1 MTDNDDLLRLVKLA
15 SSGDNEALSLL
26 VSKMIPDVRR
36 EASKFSGAVGVD
48 SDDLFQEGMIGL
60 LSAARSYKT
69 DCGAS
74 FRTYAS
80 VCIRNRIISAVK
92 KASGGK
98 SVRRDLLVPLET
110 ELSYDDGLVVKEEC
124 DRLFGFIETQ
134 LSERERSILKL
145 FLSGLSYGEI
155 AQKLGSSSKSVDN
168 ALQRVRRKLKKYN

>member
-1 MTDNDDLLRLVKLA
+1 MPVLTDNDDLLRLVKLA

-98 SVRRDLLVPLET
+98 SVRRDLLKQSFYLCRSFLMMTVLLLKRNVT
-110 ELSYDDGLVVKEEC
+110 GFLALSKHSFPKE
-124 DRLFGFIETQ
+124 
-134 LSERERSILKL
+134 
-145 FLSGLSYGEI
+145 
-155 AQKLGSSSKSVDN
+155 N
-168 ALQRVRRKLKKYN
+168 AAF

>member
-1 MTDNDDLLRLVKLA
+1 MPVLTDNDDLLRLVKLA

-110 ELSYDDGLVVKEEC
+110 ELCRSFLMMTVLLLKRNVTGFLALSKHSFPKE
-124 DRLFGFIETQ
+124 
-134 LSERERSILKL
+134 
-145 FLSGLSYGEI
+145 
-155 AQKLGSSSKSVDN
+155 N
-168 ALQRVRRKLKKYN
+168 AAF

>member
-98 SVRRDLLVPLET
+98 SVRRDLLVPWKQSFYLCRSFLMMT
-110 ELSYDDGLVVKEEC
+110 VLLLKRNVTGFLALSKHSFPKE
-124 DRLFGFIETQ
+124 
-134 LSERERSILKL
+134 
-145 FLSGLSYGEI
+145 
-155 AQKLGSSSKSVDN
+155 N
-168 ALQRVRRKLKKYN
+168 AAF

>member
-1 MTDNDDLLRLVKLA
+1 MPVLTDNDDLLRLVKLA

-80 VCIRNRIISAVK
+80 VCVRNRIISAVK
-92 KASGGK
+92 
-98 SVRRDLLVPLET
+98 SVRR
-110 ELSYDDGLVVKEEC
+110 
-124 DRLFGFIETQ
+124 
-134 LSERERSILKL
+134 
-145 FLSGLSYGEI
+145 
-155 AQKLGSSSKSVDN
+155 QKCAS
-168 ALQRVRRKLKKYN
+168 